1 MNITPYFSIIIPVYN
16 GVRNNI
22 DRCLNSIW
30 MQNIDSHL
38 YEIICIDDCSSDN
51 SREWLSAETQKH
63 DNLVVIENEKNIR
76 QGGSRNKG
84 IKRAKGKYLL
94 FIDQDDY
101 YHPNCLQLIYNH
113 LQKNDLDI
121 LIVSNTW
128 ELEGKPSDKIQGIRP
143 NTEILS
149 GTRFLEENGPVFVPW
164 KFIFKKD
171 IVINNNLYLR
181 ENVKLGEDIDWTFK
195 MLFKAQKVQYQ
206 PIILVHYIRGTS
218 NTSNETNRL
227 QILLS
232 CISIYELISTNQC
245 SQKVRNIASNA
256 ICYFA
261 KSTLIN
267 MLFFNGLQEKQR
279 MLHLFKKQTGLK
291 FSPFI
296 NAILKHIKL
305 YAFLSDITAII
316 LKFIMPLWRKF
327 QMKFIWPKIMY

>member
-1 MNITPYFSIIIPVYN
+1 MDTTVFFSIIIPVYN

-30 MQNIDSHL
+30 AQGLDANL

-51 SREWLSAETQKH
+51 SRKWLYSESLKH
-63 DNLVVIENEKNIR
+63 ENLIVIENEKNIR

-101 YHPNCLQLIYNH
+101 YHPNSLQLIYDH
-113 LQKNDLDI
+113 LKKNDLDI
-121 LIVSNTW
+121 LVVSNTW
-128 ELEGKPSDKIQGIRP
+128 ELEGRPSNKIQGVRP
-143 NTEILS
+143 NTEMVS
-149 GTRFLEENGPVFVPW
+149 GVRFLEENGPVFVPW

-171 IVINNNLYLR
+171 LVINNNLYLR

-195 MLFKAQKVQYQ
+195 MLFKAQRVQYK
-206 PIILVHYIRGTS
+206 PIILVHYIRGKS

-227 QILLS
+227 QIFLS
-232 CISIYELISTNQC
+232 CISIYELITTNQC
-245 SQKVRNIASNA
+245 SLKVRNMAINA
-256 ICYFA
+256 IYYFT

-267 MLFFNGLQEKQR
+267 MLFFHGFSEKQH
-279 MLHLFKKQTGLK
+279 MLHLFKKHTNLK
-291 FSPFI
+291 FSPLI
-296 NAILKHIKL
+296 NAIFIHIKL
-305 YAFLSDITAII
+305 YAFLSDFTAVI
-316 LKFIMPLWRKF
+316 LKFLIPIWRRF